1 MKNGVPVDN
10 SQRKTPARGGYRFSG
25 NTHDIFE
32 KFFGTSN
39 PFTITL
45 NGKGEQITAL
55 EQLQTEVA
63 GEWSIEGLKLSSI
76 GTFIKKDLIVT
87 VDCTLEEFF
96 HGCRKE
102 IIYTKTVMC
111 DDMKHER

>member
-10 SQRKTPARGGYRFSG
+10 SQINAAKKRPTAGRGGYRFSG

-45 NGKGEQITAL
+45 NGKGEQITPL
-55 EQLQTEVA
+55 EQLQTAVA
-63 GEWSIEGLKLSSI
+63 GEWSIEGL
-76 GTFIKKDLIVT
+76 
-87 VDCTLEEFF
+87 
-96 HGCRKE
+96 
-102 IIYTKTVMC
+102 
-111 DDMKHER
+111 

>member
-10 SQRKTPARGGYRFSG
+10 SQINASNKRPTACRGGYRFSG

-45 NGKGEQITAL
+45 NGKEEHITAL
-55 EQLQTEVA
+55 EQLQKPVT
-63 GEWSIEGLKLSSI
+63 GILI
-76 GTFIKKDLIVT
+76 QKDLIVT

-102 IIYTKTVMC
+102 IFYLKTVMC
-111 DDMKHER
+111 DDLKHEREI